1 MSELVELIN
10 SVGFPIAMCIALFWM
25 NNGSLKTQQQTL
37 SEIKNVIASNTDAID
52 NLAETIKEKGHV

>member
-1 MSELVELIN
+1 MNEIIELIN

-37 SEIKNVIASNTDAID
+37 SEIKTVISSNTDAIE
-52 NLAETIKEKGHV
+52 NLADTIKEKGRV